1 MSHAK
6 VKFYSTGDEELKK
19 INTDLKHENETL
31 KHEFESMQN
40 KLMENKSKAKIN
52 EEQLLKAQSEINI
65 LNKSSETL
73 KTSNTE
79 LKNILV
85 SF

>member
-65 LNKSSETL
+65 LNKSSESL
-73 KTSNTE
+73 KISNTE
-79 LKNILV
+79 LENKLV